1 MILRRLENSS
11 KVTPMKTSRQ
21 ILASLVALFAVCCLH
36 AADSKPIA
44 RVMTLLEVETEDA
57 SGYAAWIKEYNEVA
71 KAKTGVDT
79 LLRVF
84 QTSFDGHNSG
94 RVRVSVSASS
104 VAELMKLTASLEND
118 PAIMQNRDHLRAIR
132 KTTSRVLYQAVRFEG
147 PSPKGAN
154 NYSALVVVTDEA
166 AYLQALDELRSIFDS
181 IGLKD
186 VKIAAYR
193 VLAGRTDHSHRV
205 TISTASPDRLAAF
218 LDGMGTNPKL
228 TDWLARSAKLR
239 TVASTVTAKE
249 ITKY

>member
-1 MILRRLENSS
+1 
-11 KVTPMKTSRQ
+11 MKTSRQ
-21 ILASLVALFAVCCLH
+21 ILASLVALFAVCFLH
-36 AADSKPIA
+36 AADSKPVA
-44 RVMTLLEVETEDA
+44 RVMTLLDIETEDA
-57 SGYAAWIKEYNEVA
+57 SGYATWIKEYNEVA

-84 QTSFDGHNSG
+84 QTSFDGHASG

-104 VAELMKLTASLEND
+104 VAELMKLTSALEND
-118 PAIMQNRDHLRAIR
+118 PAIVQNRDHLRAIR
-132 KTTSRVLYQAVRFEG
+132 KTGSRVLYQAVRFDG
-147 PSPKGAN
+147 PSSKGAN

-166 AYLQALDELRSIFDS
+166 AYLQALDELRSIFDT

-193 VLAGRTDHSHRV
+193 VLAGRIDHSHRV
-205 TISTASPDRLAAF
+205 VISTASPERLAAF
-218 LDGMGTNPKL
+218 LDAMGTNPKL

-239 TVASTVTAKE
+239 TVASTSTTRE